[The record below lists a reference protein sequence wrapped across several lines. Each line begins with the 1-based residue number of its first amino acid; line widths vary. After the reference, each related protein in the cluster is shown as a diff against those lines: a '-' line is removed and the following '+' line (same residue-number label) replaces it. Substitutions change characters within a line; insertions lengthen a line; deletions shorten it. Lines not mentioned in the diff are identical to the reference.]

1 MPPLVAAQVPKV
13 SITCG
18 SVTEVRIMYG
28 DLVITAE
35 VAAFITTMNFFA
47 SAETS
52 PAAMALGVSAK
63 PARMSTLSRTT
74 SSCDRRLA
82 TSGGVVRVVAPPHLR
97 GRALGDVGGGAAD
110 VLGDDLDLLP
120 GDGVA
125 VHLHVG

>member
-28 DLVITAE
+28 DLVITTE

-52 PAAMALGVSAK
+52 PPAMALGVS
-63 PARMSTLSRTT
+63 T
-74 SSCDRRLA
+74 
-82 TSGGVVRVVAPPHLR
+82 
-97 GRALGDVGGGAAD
+97 
-110 VLGDDLDLLP
+110 
-120 GDGVA
+120 
-125 VHLHVG
+125 